1 MNQLSERAL
10 FFGAG
15 LAFGILVGFLV
26 SGSPGPPAP
35 AAPPPAPAPET
46 ASAPLP
52 EPRPVDPE
60 ALQTLLAA
68 VEATPEDPAARVA
81 VADLHL
87 DALDFGQAVYWLQ
100 QARNL
105 DPSDL
110 DVRSRLAFAQL
121 GAGDVAGA
129 VTGFEAVLA
138 EDPEHFES
146 LARAGPRPSLR
157 GAGPGRRHRALGA
170 RDRGAA
176 GLARGG
182 GAPGPDRFAPD
193 SASVGRAVARRRWS
207 ELAGGG

>member
-15 LAFGILVGFLV
+15 LAFGVLVGFLV

-68 VEATPEDPAARVA
+68 VEATPEDPAARAA

-105 DPSDL
+105 DPSNL

-121 GAGDVAGA
+121 GAGDVAAA
-129 VTGFEAVLA
+129 VAGYQAVLA
-138 EDPEHFES
+138 EDPGHFES
-146 LARAGPRPSLR
+146 LVALGRVRLFVEQDLAAGIELWERAIAAAPESPAAAALRAHIDSLR
-157 GAGPGRRHRALGA
+157 TAHP
-170 RDRGAA
+170 
-176 GLARGG
+176 
-182 GAPGPDRFAPD
+182 
-193 SASVGRAVARRRWS
+193 
-207 ELAGGG
+207 

>member
-26 SGSPGPPAP
+26 SGSSGPPAP
-35 AAPPPAPAPET
+35 AAPPPAPVPET

-52 EPRPVDPE
+52 EPGPVDPE

-68 VEATPEDPAARVA
+68 VEATPEDPAARAA
-81 VADLHL
+81 VGDLHL
-87 DALDFGQAVYWLQ
+87 DALDFGQAVYWFQ

-129 VTGFEAVLA
+129 VAGYGAVLA

-146 LARAGPRPSLR
+146 LLALGRVRLFVEQDLAAGIELWERAIAARPDSPEAAALRAQIESLR
-157 GAGPGRRHRALGA
+157 TAHP
-170 RDRGAA
+170 
-176 GLARGG
+176 
-182 GAPGPDRFAPD
+182 
-193 SASVGRAVARRRWS
+193 
-207 ELAGGG
+207 

>member
-15 LAFGILVGFLV
+15 LAFGVLVGFLV

-35 AAPPPAPAPET
+35 AVPPPAPAPET

-68 VEATPEDPAARVA
+68 VESNPEDPAARAA

-110 DVRSRLAFAQL
+110 NVRSRLAFAQL

-129 VTGFEAVLA
+129 VAGYEAVLA
-138 EDPEHFES
+138 EDPGHFES
-146 LARAGPRPSLR
+146 LVALGRVRLFVEQDLAAGIELWERAIAAAPESPAAAALRAQIDSLR
-157 GAGPGRRHRALGA
+157 TAHP
-170 RDRGAA
+170 
-176 GLARGG
+176 
-182 GAPGPDRFAPD
+182 
-193 SASVGRAVARRRWS
+193 
-207 ELAGGG
+207 

>member
-1 MNQLSERAL
+1 MNRLSERAL

-15 LAFGILVGFLV
+15 LVFGILVGFLV

-35 AAPPPAPAPET
+35 AAPPPAPVPET
-46 ASAPLP
+46 ASAPVP

-68 VEATPEDPAARVA
+68 VEATPEDPAARAA
-81 VADLHL
+81 VGDLHL
-87 DALDFGQAVYWLQ
+87 DALDFGQAVYWFQ

-146 LARAGPRPSLR
+146 LLALGRVRLFVEQDLAAGIELWERAISARPDSPEAAALRAQIDSLR
-157 GAGPGRRHRALGA
+157 TAHP
-170 RDRGAA
+170 
-176 GLARGG
+176 
-182 GAPGPDRFAPD
+182 
-193 SASVGRAVARRRWS
+193 
-207 ELAGGG
+207 

>member
-1 MNQLSERAL
+1 MNQLSERVL

-26 SGSPGPPAP
+26 SGSSGPPAP
-35 AAPPPAPAPET
+35 AAPPPAPVPET

-52 EPRPVDPE
+52 EPRPVNAE
-60 ALQTLLAA
+60 ALQTLLDA
-68 VEATPEDPAARVA
+68 VEATPEDPAARAA
-81 VADLHL
+81 VGDLHL

-129 VTGFEAVLA
+129 VAGYEAVLA

-146 LARAGPRPSLR
+146 LVALGRVRLFVEQDLAAGIELWERAIAARPDSPEAAALRAQIESLR
-157 GAGPGRRHRALGA
+157 TAHP
-170 RDRGAA
+170 
-176 GLARGG
+176 
-182 GAPGPDRFAPD
+182 
-193 SASVGRAVARRRWS
+193 
-207 ELAGGG
+207 

>member
-1 MNQLSERAL
+1 MNRLSERAL

-26 SGSPGPPAP
+26 SGSPGPPTP
-35 AAPPPAPAPET
+35 AAPPPAPVPET

-87 DALDFGQAVYWLQ
+87 DALDFGEAVYWFQ

-146 LARAGPRPSLR
+146 LLALGRVRLFVEQDLAAGIELWERAIAARPDSPEAAALRAQIDSLR
-157 GAGPGRRHRALGA
+157 TAHP
-170 RDRGAA
+170 
-176 GLARGG
+176 
-182 GAPGPDRFAPD
+182 
-193 SASVGRAVARRRWS
+193 
-207 ELAGGG
+207 

>member
-1 MNQLSERAL
+1 MNRLSERAL

-35 AAPPPAPAPET
+35 AAPPPAPVPET
-46 ASAPLP
+46 ASAPVP

-68 VEATPEDPAARVA
+68 VEATPEDPAARAA
-81 VADLHL
+81 VGDLHL
-87 DALDFGQAVYWLQ
+87 DALDFGQAVYWFQ

-146 LARAGPRPSLR
+146 LLALGRVRLFVEQDLAAGIELWERAIAARPDSPEAAALRAQIDSLR
-157 GAGPGRRHRALGA
+157 TAHP
-170 RDRGAA
+170 
-176 GLARGG
+176 
-182 GAPGPDRFAPD
+182 
-193 SASVGRAVARRRWS
+193 
-207 ELAGGG
+207 

>member
-26 SGSPGPPAP
+26 SGSPGPPTP
-35 AAPPPAPAPET
+35 AAPPPAPVPET
-46 ASAPLP
+46 ASAPRP

-60 ALQTLLAA
+60 VLETLLAA
-68 VEATPEDPAARVA
+68 VEANPEDPASRAA

-87 DALDFGQAVYWLQ
+87 DALDFGEAVYWLQ

-110 DVRSRLAFAQL
+110 DIRARLAFAQL

-129 VTGFEAVLA
+129 VAGYEGVLA
-138 EDPEHFES
+138 DDPEHFES
-146 LARAGPRPSLR
+146 LLALGRVRLFVEQDLAAGIEFWERAIAARPDSPQAAALRAQIDSLR
-157 GAGPGRRHRALGA
+157 TAHP
-170 RDRGAA
+170 
-176 GLARGG
+176 
-182 GAPGPDRFAPD
+182 
-193 SASVGRAVARRRWS
+193 
-207 ELAGGG
+207 

>member
-26 SGSPGPPAP
+26 SGSSGPPAP
-35 AAPPPAPAPET
+35 AAPPPAPVPET

-52 EPRPVDPE
+52 EPRPVNAE
-60 ALQTLLAA
+60 ALQTLLDA
-68 VEATPEDPAARVA
+68 VEATPEDPAARAA
-81 VADLHL
+81 VGDLHL

-129 VTGFEAVLA
+129 VAGYEAVLA

-146 LARAGPRPSLR
+146 LLALGRVRLFVEQDLAAGIELWERAIAARPDSPEAAALRAQIDSLR
-157 GAGPGRRHRALGA
+157 TAHP
-170 RDRGAA
+170 
-176 GLARGG
+176 
-182 GAPGPDRFAPD
+182 
-193 SASVGRAVARRRWS
+193 
-207 ELAGGG
+207 

>member
-1 MNQLSERAL
+1 MNRLSERAL

-35 AAPPPAPAPET
+35 PAPPPAPGPEP
-46 ASAPLP
+46 ASAPVP
-52 EPRPVDPE
+52 EARPVDPE
-60 ALQTLLAA
+60 VLQALLAA
-68 VEATPEDPAARVA
+68 VEANPEDPAARLA

-87 DALDFGQAVYWLQ
+87 DALDFREAVYWLQ

-129 VTGFEAVLA
+129 VGGYESVLA
-138 EDPEHFES
+138 EEPEHFES
-146 LARAGPRPSLR
+146 LVALGRVRLFVDQDLAAGIELWERAIAARPDSPEAAALRAQIDSLR
-157 GAGPGRRHRALGA
+157 TAHP
-170 RDRGAA
+170 
-176 GLARGG
+176 
-182 GAPGPDRFAPD
+182 
-193 SASVGRAVARRRWS
+193 
-207 ELAGGG
+207 